1 MDNFNKYEET
11 KVKITSLHEKNSES
25 TGYNVRISNINSK
38 LTNDSY
44 KIKNREKG
52 WTFLNSELKNT
63 SKNESSVELILPPAK
78 NIEIEFVKTKD
89 SGKVLLEYNGLKKKI
104 DLYNKNW
111 DDNLFGEQVMTYKL
125 KSRINK
131 IRSPSSIAIF
141 SLYSCGEYN
150 PY

>member
-1 MDNFNKYEET
+1 MNRHHMEKLVRFMYSFMNLFKNKNNLIISIILSLLFTLSICNFNKYEET

-78 NIEIEFVKTKD
+78 DIEIEFVKTID
-89 SGKVLLEYNGLKKKI
+89 SGKVLLE
-104 DLYNKNW
+104 
-111 DDNLFGEQVMTYKL
+111 
-125 KSRINK
+125 
-131 IRSPSSIAIF
+131 
-141 SLYSCGEYN
+141 
-150 PY
+150 